1 MKTGQTAMTT
11 SRLPL
16 AVGAISLLAL
26 AACQAPVPGQENTNA
41 TTGAAVGALIGAGVG
56 ALTGDNREESIRNA
70 AIGAAIGGGLGAIGG
85 DSLDRQEAE
94 LRAQLG
100 SNVGLVNTGSQLIVT
115 MPQDILF
122 ATNSATLSPALIGD
136 LQDVAR
142 SLNNYPN
149 TTVQVVGHT
158 DSTGD
163 AGFNQT
169 LSEQRAQSVANVL
182 ISSGVAPQR
191 VRVIGRGENQ
201 PIATNQTAEGRQ
213 QNRRVEI
220 IITPNQ

>member
-1 MKTGQTAMTT
+1 MIP
-11 SRLPL
+11 SRISLGL
-16 AVGAISLLAL
+16 GAISLLAL
-26 AACQAPVPGQENTNA
+26 TACQAPLPGQTNTNA
-41 TTGAAVGALIGAGVG
+41 SAGAAVGALLGAGVG
-56 ALTGDNREESIRNA
+56 ALTGDNREDSIRNA
-70 AIGAAIGGGLGAIGG
+70 AIGAAVGAGLGAIGG

-100 SNVGLVNTGSQLIVT
+100 SGVGLVNTGSQLIVT

-122 ATNSATLSPALIGD
+122 ATGSATLTPTLIGD

-142 SLNNYPN
+142 SLNAYPN

-158 DSTGD
+158 DNTGD
-163 AGFNQT
+163 AAYNQR
-169 LSEQRAQSVANVL
+169 LSEQRAQSVASVL
-182 ISSGVAPQR
+182 ISSGVAPSRIQI
-191 VRVIGRGENQ
+191 VGRGENN
-201 PIATNQTAEGRQ
+201 PIASNQTAEGRQ

>member
-1 MKTGQTAMTT
+1 MTT

>member
-1 MKTGQTAMTT
+1 MTLSLLAT
-11 SRLPL
+11 RRLPL
-16 AVGAISLLAL
+16 ALGAVSLLAL
-26 AACQAPVPGQENTNA
+26 TACQAPLPGQTNENA
-41 TTGAAVGALIGAGVG
+41 TAGAAVGALLGAGVG
-56 ALTGDNREESIRNA
+56 ALTGDDREEAIRNA
-70 AIGAAIGGGLGAIGG
+70 AIGAVIGGGLGAVGG

-100 SNVGLVNTGSQLIVT
+100 ANVGLVNTGSQLIVT

-122 ATNSATLSPALIGD
+122 AVDSATLTPTLIGD

-158 DSTGD
+158 DNTGD
-163 AGFNQT
+163 AAYNQR
-169 LSEQRAQSVANVL
+169 LSEQRAQSVASVL
-182 ISSGVAPQR
+182 INGGVAPSR
-191 VRVIGRGENQ
+191 LNIVGRGENN
-201 PIATNQTAEGRQ
+201 PIASNQTAEGRQ